1 MIRSFLLA
9 LFAVSLCSAVTI
21 EVDTATTLLDSSNF
35 TAGTNYFAVF
45 QLTGNTGLSN
55 QASLSSFN
63 FGGGS
68 VFARD
73 AADPVSGTFGLGPDA
88 ASTNGIGQSSA
99 TLDLSVDPVNSYALY
114 SQRFTAG
121 NLLRF
126 DVVLTSL
133 FAAGI
138 PDQFAFQLYD
148 SELTTLLYEV
158 ALDLT
163 ASAPVP
169 EPTTLALTAGA
180 LATLGLTRLRRT
192 SMT

>member
-1 MIRSFLLA
+1 MIRSLVLA
-9 LFAVSLCSAVTI
+9 WFAVSLCSGVTI

-35 TAGTNYFAVF
+35 TSGTNYFAAF

-88 ASTNGIGQSSA
+88 SSTSGIGQPNA
-99 TLDLSVDPVNSYALY
+99 TLDLSVNVVNNYALY
-114 SQRFTAG
+114 SQRFTGG

-126 DVVLTSL
+126 DVALTAL

-163 ASAPVP
+163 AATPVP
-169 EPTTLALTAGA
+169 EPTSLVLAAAA
-180 LATLGLTRLRRT
+180 LILIGLRLRA
-192 SMT
+192 